1 MQGQLY
7 YDTLSLI
14 LYLCSWFRTKDA
26 TAQWLICLT
35 AGGDRA
41 NFTQIH
47 HQNFDIS
54 FLGVKLHYILGGIQM
69 DLCLQ
74 VPSTRNAKQSCL
86 GGRLKNRVK
95 MVPRLLSLK
104 LMLMQLTSSNFD
116 VVFFI
121 NSLNIQPKYR
131 DNKSPKK
138 VPGTIENLSQSTKM
152 QGGKLI
158 YLTSRPCRFF
168 ALGIAVNFF
177 GEIN

>member
-1 MQGQLY
+1 MWKPPCIYLY
-7 YDTLSLI
+7 CLTDHEREHTCTL
-14 LYLCSWFRTKDA
+14 
-26 TAQWLICLT
+26 AQWLICFT

-104 LMLMQLTSSNFD
+104 LMLMYRLKPRLFAFKNLFFLQNLLYFGLGSTYNNPIYVKLT
-116 VVFFI
+116 
-121 NSLNIQPKYR
+121 
-131 DNKSPKK
+131 
-138 VPGTIENLSQSTKM
+138 
-152 QGGKLI
+152 
-158 YLTSRPCRFF
+158 
-168 ALGIAVNFF
+168 
-177 GEIN
+177 EIISAFTQTLKI